1 MTFRRFNN
9 ERRNAR
15 APTGVTS
22 DGLFPRVPS
31 LADASE
37 AGSFQ
42 EYFEVIRASE
52 ELGLT
57 GSMLHVN
64 VYNQLRPA
72 GVSLNFP
79 DLSPDLF
86 S

>member
-22 DGLFPRVPS
+22 DGLFSRVPS
-31 LADASE
+31 RPDASE

-52 ELGLT
+52 ELGLI
-57 GSMLHVN
+57 GFMLDVN
-64 VYNQLRPA
+64 VCNQLRPA
-72 GVSLNFP
+72 GVSLN
-79 DLSPDLF
+79 SPDF
-86 S
+86 SP